1 MCYFTQI
8 ITTMLPSM
16 SAVSN
21 PCIFW
26 GSTFPQKAF
35 HIIKNCVYILALLSF
50 PAMMVLLHQ
59 CNLDVVRVVFHGD
72 YANTESVSNRWTP
85 CISVFAGKEEAKAV
99 LLDRKHQAFNY
110 MFLFMESNVF
120 FCIYLSNVYVYK
132 HFCCIAI

>member
-8 ITTMLPSM
+8 ITIMLPSM

-59 CNLDVVRVVFHGD
+59 CNLDVVRVVLHGD
-72 YANTESVSNRWTP
+72 YVNTESMSNRYTP
-85 CISVFAGKEEAKAV
+85 RI
-99 LLDRKHQAFNY
+99 
-110 MFLFMESNVF
+110 
-120 FCIYLSNVYVYK
+120 
-132 HFCCIAI
+132 